1 MSAPTRVFEIPE
13 LVSLICGFVERR
25 DCARLLR
32 VRRSLFAFVRPFVWK
47 DVTGAVALL
56 SLLPEEQEQRKEFGT
71 PTSTAKSHACRLDLY
86 SPYIQSLEISQSPD
100 SKYTVPAIWRSRISG
115 HCLIPLPNLRRLTYT
130 GPRELDESELDYL
143 VFFLSPSVRD
153 IRVSID
159 DAYGLWQGPSS
170 ASKLLDSISRM
181 SPNLERLC
189 VFPGVLEEEQR
200 FDCHPELVS
209 FVDDT
214 FTIHEQL
221 GRLRYLKSL
230 TISPT
235 VLEPDIFHAV
245 SKMIFLE
252 TLVIQ
257 STSDGG
263 PIYEEY
269 NLDSSSFPALKR
281 LELLCM
287 DPHVI
292 EHVCSLE
299 RVVARLEHIAIRYGY
314 VADSYGSDV
323 WDYDGDYAEALIS
336 IGRLCPQL
344 IKLDFDTSLIDFDV
358 GPSLELLDALRA
370 LPLRYLSMTRLD
382 QPEGSANWGAFFS
395 ALPAV
400 EELRLRIQLIHYKEL
415 REFATMLPH
424 LRVLEICD
432 VDFEN
437 FDTND
442 IPQITT
448 PSMLS
453 VLVQGH
459 FSAIPTVEDRF
470 RTPAKFL
477 FALWPNVIYKPE
489 AYPEGSTM
497 QKYLEAEADK
507 VNKHLSDLRKAV

>member
-1 MSAPTRVFEIPE
+1 MTPDYHHQILSLNLSLLYLQTLPEIVIVVGLDVCSNSSLRNSRVGI
-13 LVSLICGFVERR
+13 L
-25 DCARLLR
+25 DM
-32 VRRSLFAFVRPFVWK
+32 W

-71 PTSTAKSHACRLDLY
+71 QVHCPGNLAFPNLGPLLNTASQPPSFDLY
-86 SPYIQSLEISQSPD
+86 
-100 SKYTVPAIWRSRISG
+100 R
-115 HCLIPLPNLRRLTYT
+115 
-130 GPRELDESELDYL
+130 PRELDESELDYL